1 MWLFTSKPPVVH
13 ENYLRAASEIPSLFY
28 PVIVILTLVFTGP
41 NERRCIA
48 RESLDFYRALLI
60 GGVYEFTSPVDISSI
75 TTFTPALRQCIDS
88 HAHLSMTVA
97 DAEIELPSFHFC
109 PRLDLK
115 HHIQILNV
123 HQSDVTENQTIENV
137 LPQILD
143 SKWPSGLPPWKVVV
157 IPLSKTRCF
166 ISFSFS
172 HSLADGT
179 SGLAFHNTFVN
190 ALIQQKDLNSQNQ
203 AKDTMIHT
211 PKKLPLSPPF
221 DTAQNLPISWSFLLA
236 PLLITFLP
244 SSLGFKSHID
254 PITSK
259 TWTGSSMFYSPE
271 TFKTNARILSI
282 DTVAVDRALKICR
295 ANGVKLTGL
304 IHQFIV
310 AALFESFPDRQQ
322 YDNLAAQTAI
332 DMRQLADASKEEMG
346 LYVSGEKQILY
357 APQKTDQEAGALWE
371 AAKLTTEQ
379 LAAAVN
385 RRQDH
390 AVGLLRYLNN
400 MHSWMKAKIG
410 ERRDTSYEVS
420 NLLSF
425 RPRPPSSVSENGIG
439 CSVVGMVFAQP
450 ADATGAPLSFNIVSV
465 ANGPLVIAITWQAGA
480 LDVEPQISEADFVDK
495 ICENIKG
502 SFDTLG

>member
-1 MWLFTSKPPVVH
+1 
-13 ENYLRAASEIPSLFY
+13 
-28 PVIVILTLVFTGP
+28 
-41 NERRCIA
+41 
-48 RESLDFYRALLI
+48 
-60 GGVYEFTSPVDISSI
+60 
-75 TTFTPALRQCIDS
+75 
-88 HAHLSMTVA
+88 VA
-97 DAEIELPSFHFC
+97 DAETESPSFHFC
-109 PRLDLK
+109 PRVDLS
-115 HHIQILNV
+115 HHIQIL
-123 HQSDVTENQTIENV
+123 HADGSDVTREKEGQIIERA

-143 SKWPSGLPPWKVVV
+143 SKWASGLPPWKVVV
-157 IPLSKTRCF
+157 IPFSKTRCF

-179 SGLAFHNTFVN
+179 SGLAFHNTFIN
-190 ALIQQKDLNSQNQ
+190 ALLQQTVFDSQNQ

-211 PKKLPLSPPF
+211 PKKLRLSPPF

-236 PLLITFLP
+236 PLLATFLP

-282 DTVAVDRALKICR
+282 DVVAVDRALKTCR

-310 AALFESFPDRQQ
+310 AALFESFPDPQQ
-322 YDNLAAQTAI
+322 YSNLAAQTAI
-332 DMRQLADASKEEMG
+332 DMRQLVNTSKEEMG
-346 LYVSGEKQILY
+346 LYISGEKQILQ
-357 APQKTDQEAGALWE
+357 APQKTDQGAEALWE
-371 AAKLTTEQ
+371 SAKLTTEK
-379 LAAAVN
+379 LAAAVS

-400 MHSWMKAKIG
+400 MHSWTKAKIG
-410 ERRDTSYEVS
+410 ERRDASYEVS

-425 RPRPPSSVSENGIG
+425 RPQPGASSISEDGPG
-439 CSVVGMVFAQP
+439 CSIVGMVFAQP

-480 LDVEPQISEADFVDK
+480 LDVEPKIREADFVDK

-502 SFDTLG
+502 SFDNLG

>member
-1 MWLFTSKPPVVH
+1 MSWLFTSKPPVVH
-13 ENYLRAASEIPSLFY
+13 ENYLRTAS
-28 PVIVILTLVFTGP
+28 P

-60 GGVYEFTSPVDISSI
+60 GGIYVFGSPVDTSSI
-75 TTFTPALRQCIDS
+75 ATFIPAVRQCIDR
-88 HAHLSMTVA
+88 HAHLNITVIE
-97 DAEIELPSFHFC
+97 AETESPSFHFC
-109 PRLDLK
+109 QRLDLS
-115 HHIQILNV
+115 HHVQILNV
-123 HQSDVTENQTIENV
+123 DESDVTQEREDQIMERI

-157 IPLSKTRCF
+157 IPFSKTRCF

-179 SGLAFHNTFVN
+179 SGLAFHNTFIN
-190 ALIQQKDLNSQNQ
+190 ALQQQEFGFQNQ
-203 AKDTMIHT
+203 AKDTVIYT
-211 PKKLPLSPPF
+211 PKKPTLSPPF

-236 PLLITFLP
+236 PLLSTFLP
-244 SSLGFKSHID
+244 SSLGFRSHID

-259 TWTGSSMFYSPE
+259 TWTGSPIFHSPE
-271 TFKTNARILSI
+271 TFKTNVRVLSI
-282 DTVAVDRALKICR
+282 DAVAVDRALKACR

-310 AALFESFPDRQQ
+310 AALFKSLPESEN
-322 YDNLAAQTAI
+322 YDNLVAQTAI
-332 DMRQLADASKEEMG
+332 DIRQLVNTSKQEMG
-346 LYVSGEKQILY
+346 LYVSGEKQVLK
-357 APQKTDQEAGALWE
+357 APQKTGPVAGELWE
-371 AAKLTTEQ
+371 ASKLTTQ
-379 LAAAVN
+379 KLAAAAN

-390 AVGLLRYLNN
+390 VVGLLRYLNN

-410 ERRDTSYEVS
+410 ERRDSSYEVS

-425 RPRPPSSVSENGIG
+425 RPQPPSSVSGPG

-465 ANGPLVIAITWQAGA
+465 ANGPLVITVTWQAGA
-480 LDVEPQISEADFVDK
+480 LDVEPKISEVEFVGK
-495 ICENIKG
+495 ICEDING
-502 SFDTLG
+502 SFDNLG